1 MAVVG
6 FVLLA
11 ILALLLLLLCIPI
24 VGSARF
30 SSDAPGEAYVRWL
43 FYRRQ
48 LLGKKQKKRS
58 RAKKKQ
64 KKQKEQMP
72 AAPAKK
78 EKRDFAAIIGAA
90 MDFVAS
96 LGGGTKMLL
105 PACARLPCAPARR
118 RRGGRRRPRPRLLS
132 AI

>member
-64 KKQKEQMP
+64 KKQKEYNR
-72 AAPAKK
+72 KK
-78 EKRDFAAIIGAA
+78 IADF
-90 MDFVAS
+90 ME
-96 LGGGTKMLL
+96 ML
-105 PACARLPCAPARR
+105 PVE
-118 RRGGRRRPRPRLLS
+118 
-132 AI
+132 